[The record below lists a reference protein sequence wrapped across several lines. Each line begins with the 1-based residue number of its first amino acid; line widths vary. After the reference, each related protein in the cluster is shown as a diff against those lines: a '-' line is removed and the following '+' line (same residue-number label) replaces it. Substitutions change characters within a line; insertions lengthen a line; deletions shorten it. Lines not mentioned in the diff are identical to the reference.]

1 MSLVSTVS
9 IIRKALHPV
18 FEMFY
23 SNLYLSLLS
32 VFNSTTS
39 VPDEPCIDSVDPEIR
54 KALHPV
60 FEMFYSNLYLSLLSV
75 FNSTTSVPDEPCIDS
90 VDNPEG
96 SSSGI

>member
-9 IIRKALHPV
+9 TIRKALHPV

-39 VPDEPCIDSVDPEIR
+39 VPDEP
-54 KALHPV
+54 ALHPV

>member
-39 VPDEPCIDSVDPEIR
+39 VPDEPCIESV
-54 KALHPV
+54 
-60 FEMFYSNLYLSLLSV
+60 YSNLYLSLLSV